1 MSPLMCALYPERFIP
16 PQGTIRLI
24 RDASLISNNQERRI
38 GVAELKEN
46 IYQLIAAG
54 FSTDSEIGYEVE
66 RTEDC
71 VRTYLQVL
79 ASEGRIKR
87 VHIARMQKDRY
98 FLTDAEVNISDYIKP
113 PKVRPSK
120 KAGTTKSIKVRAE
133 YIKLIK
139 SGINKSFEIAQNRK
153 QSTGGTLATLYRM
166 ERDGIIR
173 QAGKSPGTG
182 LGSAPIIWEV
192 V

>member
-1 MSPLMCALYPERFIP
+1 MSLLATLYPERFIP

-24 RDASLISNNQERRI
+24 RDASLISNNAERRI
-38 GVAELKEN
+38 GVSELKEK
-46 IYQLIAAG
+46 IYQLIANG

-87 VHIARMQKDRY
+87 VHISRMQKDRY
-98 FLTDAEVNISDYIKP
+98 FLTNTEVNISDYIKP
-113 PKVRPSK
+113 PKPRPSK
-120 KAGTTKSIKVRAE
+120 KLGNTRSLKTRAV
-133 YIKLIK
+133 YISLIK

-166 ERDGIIR
+166 ESDGIIR
-173 QAGKSPGTG
+173 QAGKAPGTG